1 MGARQQGAPLTAP
14 ARGVRWW
21 PAALIAFASACALGW
36 VWLPDRDGQERVM
49 MTFPIAFATLLLLV
63 IWLIFFSR
71 LSRRG
76 RRSPLV
82 AVVAMIGFTVAD
94 DEDPRRDRR
103 PRSGPRMAMG
113 VARAAGVAVGSA
125 AAPTGAAC
133 GSAGRRPRA
142 RHAGSCRA
150 LASAR
155 NSSGRQCDG
164 SARHAS
170 PATIPQFLGAT
181 RNGAVAGVRLADD
194 WTARPPKLVWR
205 RPIGAGWSGFA
216 VAGGVAVTQEQRGS
230 REMVVAYNLA
240 DGSPKWSHEDVAHY
254 ESTIAGEGPRAT
266 PTISRG
272 RVFTLGS
279 TGLLNCLDLE
289 TGKAIWRRDIAADN
303 DSPPPDWG
311 RSSSPLVVDDLV
323 IVSAGG
329 PSGRSLVAYQ
339 RESGEPAWRAGDD
352 LASYSS
358 PVLATLAG
366 VRQIVVLNQSS
377 VAGHDPATGRVLWTH
392 DWPRTAPTVAIPLVV
407 SENRVLLSA
416 GYGVGSRLLQI
427 SRDGD
432 AVNQTLVWESPRLKA
447 KFTNPVLHDGFVYG
461 LDDGVLVCLDL
472 ATGERR
478 WKSGR
483 YGHGQTLLV
492 GNRLHRAD
500 RGWRARPRRGE
511 PRGAPRDRAL
521 HRVSTEDL
529 ESSRARWA
537 LPAVVPIPK
546 RCATSWRGSE
556 RAQGSGS
563 RSSGKGL
570 RLRLK
575 ALL

>member
-1 MGARQQGAPLTAP
+1 
-14 ARGVRWW
+14 
-21 PAALIAFASACALGW
+21 
-36 VWLPDRDGQERVM
+36 M
-49 MTFPIAFATLLLLV
+49 MTFPIGVATLLLLA
-63 IWLIFFSR
+63 IWLIFLSR

-76 RRSPLV
+76 RRFAAV
-82 AVVAMIGFTVAD
+82 AVVATIGLIGATTRIRGVTGDLVPVLEWRWSSREPPALRL
-94 DEDPRRDRR
+94 DPLPAPPAQRAEAPASAPVPATPVPAESSPR
-103 PRSGPRMAMG
+103 PETPPAANATA
-113 VARAAGVAVGSA
+113 ARASVAGDY
-125 AAPTGAAC
+125 PE
-133 GSAGRRPRA
+133 
-142 RHAGSCRA
+142 
-150 LASAR
+150 
-155 NSSGRQCDG
+155 
-164 SARHAS
+164 
-170 PATIPQFLGAT
+170 FLGAT
-181 RNGAVAGVRLADD
+181 RNGAVAGVRIADD
-194 WTARPPKLVWR
+194 WAARPPKQVWR

-216 VAGGVAVTQEQRGS
+216 VSGGVVVTQEQRGN
-230 REMVVAYNLA
+230 REMVVAYSLA
-240 DGSPKWSHEDVAHY
+240 DGSPRWSHGDEAHY

-266 PTISRG
+266 PTISGG

-303 DSPPPDWG
+303 DSPPPEWG
-311 RSSSPLVVDDLV
+311 RSSSPLTVDDLV
-323 IVSAGG
+323 VVSAGG

-358 PVLATLAG
+358 PVVATLAG

-427 SRDGD
+427 ARDGD
-432 AVNQTLVWESPRLKA
+432 AVNQTLVWESTRLKA

-492 GNRLHRAD
+492 GNRLI
-500 RGWRARPRRGE
+500 
-511 PRGAPRDRAL
+511 
-521 HRVSTEDL
+521 VQTEDGEIVL
-529 ESSRARWA
+529 VEASPQAHREIARFTAFHQKTWNPPA
-537 LPAVVPIPK
+537 LAGRYLVLRTDTEAV
-546 RCATSWRGSE
+546 CYELAGE
-556 RAQGSGS
+556 
-563 RSSGKGL
+563 
-570 RLRLK
+570 
-575 ALL
+575 

>member
-1 MGARQQGAPLTAP
+1 
-14 ARGVRWW
+14 
-21 PAALIAFASACALGW
+21 
-36 VWLPDRDGQERVM
+36 M
-49 MTFPIAFATLLLLV
+49 MTFPIGVATLLLLV
-63 IWLIFFSR
+63 IWLIFLSR

-76 RRSPLV
+76 RRFAAV
-82 AVVAMIGFTVAD
+82 AVVATIGLIGATTRIRGVTGDLVPVLEWRWSSREPPALRL
-94 DEDPRRDRR
+94 DPL
-103 PRSGPRMAMG
+103 PTLPAQ
-113 VARAAGVAVGSA
+113 AAE
-125 AAPTGAAC
+125 AP
-133 GSAGRRPRA
+133 
-142 RHAGSCRA
+142 
-150 LASAR
+150 ASAPVPATAVPAEPSPR
-155 NSSGRQCDG
+155 PS
-164 SARHAS
+164 AS
-170 PATIPQFLGAT
+170 PAAGGTAAGASVAGDYPQFLGAT
-181 RNGAVAGVRLADD
+181 RNGAVAGVRIADD
-194 WTARPPKLVWR
+194 WAARPPKQVWR

-216 VAGGVAVTQEQRGS
+216 VSGGVAVTQEQRGN
-230 REMVVAYNLA
+230 REMVVAYSLA
-240 DGSPKWSHEDVAHY
+240 DGSPRWSHGDEAHY

-289 TGKAIWRRDIAADN
+289 TGKPIWRRDIAADN
-303 DSPPPDWG
+303 DSPPPDFG

-358 PVLATLAG
+358 PIVATLAG

-377 VAGHDPATGRVLWTH
+377 VAGHDPATGRVLWNH
-392 DWPRTAPTVAIPLVV
+392 PWPRTAPTVAIPLVV

-432 AVNQTLVWESPRLKA
+432 AVNHTLVWESPRLKA
-447 KFTNPVLHDGFVYG
+447 KFANPVLHDGFVYG

-492 GNRLHRAD
+492 ANRLI
-500 RGWRARPRRGE
+500 
-511 PRGAPRDRAL
+511 
-521 HRVSTEDL
+521 VQTEDGEL
-529 ESSRARWA
+529 ILVEASPETHREIARFTVFQQKTWNPPA
-537 LPAVVPIPK
+537 LAGRYLLLRTDTEAV
-546 RCATSWRGSE
+546 CYELAG
-556 RAQGSGS
+556 G
-563 RSSGKGL
+563 
-570 RLRLK
+570 
-575 ALL
+575 